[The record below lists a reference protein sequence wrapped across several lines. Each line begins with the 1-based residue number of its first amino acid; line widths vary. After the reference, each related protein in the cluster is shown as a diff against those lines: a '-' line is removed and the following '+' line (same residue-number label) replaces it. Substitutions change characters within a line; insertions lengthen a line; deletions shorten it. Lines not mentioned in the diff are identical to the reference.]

1 MALLDESFGW
11 QVCDRGYEP
20 ITIKPKKGKHPETV
34 LSGELSPGI
43 HIVPKGKRFRT
54 KYPLTHHSS
63 LYLDFAALD
72 GSAEACAAFA
82 GSFGLLT
89 CGNDPGGEPLS
100 YWQRQIQKMGQTIRL
115 WQINP
120 MALGAGDKGEI
131 KVGETD
137 VVLIPMPPDGQL
149 AMRVRP
155 KHLLGGMELQ
165 LAAAVAVGVILKH
178 CKNCNQ
184 LFEIGPGRKRSHA
197 EFCSSKCQTDYNNAK
212 KLQRRVTR

>member
-11 QVCDRGYEP
+11 PVCDRGYE
-20 ITIKPKKGKHPETV
+20 IKPKEGEPQTV
-34 LSGELSPGI
+34 LRDALSPGLY
-43 HIVPKGKRFRT
+43 IVPKGKRFRP
-54 KYPLTHHSS
+54 KFPLQHHSS

-82 GSFGLLT
+82 GKFGLLT

-100 YWQRQIQKMGQTIRL
+100 YWQRQIKKMGQTIRL

-131 KVGETD
+131 KVGELEA
-137 VVLIPMPPDGQL
+137 VLRPTSPDGQL

-155 KHLLGGMELQ
+155 KHILGGMELQ